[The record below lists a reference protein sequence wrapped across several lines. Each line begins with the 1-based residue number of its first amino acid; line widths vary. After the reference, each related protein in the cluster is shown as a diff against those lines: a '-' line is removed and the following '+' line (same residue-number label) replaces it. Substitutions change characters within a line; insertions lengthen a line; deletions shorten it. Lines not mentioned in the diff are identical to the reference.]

1 MYHIK
6 NWSFSRLCGAS
17 GLLADRLLA
26 GCFGL
31 RSGARLSVRCPE
43 LLTRELAPDRIRPPA
58 YISVNCSMRPKPIQR
73 SKQEVAGDP
82 TKRGNRRTNFGGRDN
97 RHASPAAAT
106 QRSPAP
112 DPKT

>member
-6 NWSFSRLCGAS
+6 NWSFPRLCGAS

-43 LLTRELAPDRIRPPA
+43 LLTRELAPDRTSA
-58 YISVNCSMRPKPIQR
+58 AGLHKCKLLDRPKPIQR